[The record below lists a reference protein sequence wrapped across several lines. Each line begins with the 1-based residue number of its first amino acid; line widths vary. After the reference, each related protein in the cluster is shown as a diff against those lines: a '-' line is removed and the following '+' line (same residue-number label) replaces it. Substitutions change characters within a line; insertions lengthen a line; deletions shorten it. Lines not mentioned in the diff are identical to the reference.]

1 MVYKLYQLHRYYY
14 EIIKEIKKKMK
25 KKFFLFSS
33 IALLTSFVD
42 IQRAKS
48 FDLGAY
54 WLGVGVGI
62 AETLC
67 VASIDGYMT
76 NNSARTILRAYR
88 TNFAKTSEF
97 DSGSFENGVQGALST
112 YPSCRL

>member
-1 MVYKLYQLHRYYY
+1 M
-14 EIIKEIKKKMK
+14 I

-33 IALLTSFVD
+33 IAFLTSFVEF
-42 IQRAKS
+42 QRTKA

-62 AETLC
+62 TETLC
-67 VASIDGYMT
+67 VASMDGYMT
-76 NNSARTILRAYR
+76 NNSARTILKSYR
-88 TNFAKTSEF
+88 NNFAKSAEF
-97 DSGSFENGVQGALST
+97 DSASFENGVQGALNT